1 MFAENGEDVQLQAF
15 NCEHGS
21 KLSEGR
27 INCAE
32 VRKRRFQAMLVRRNG
47 QKKKGN
53 LSGPIKVCEENYSRT
68 KKKKHSGCGWTARS
82 SSRITLSKKIGKR
95 AVVYDGWVLN
105 QLRLTKLFGGNISV
119 PRRDA
124 VCFSS

>member
-32 VRKRRFQAMLVRRNG
+32 VSRRFQAMLVRRNG
-47 QKKKGN
+47 QKKKEICQG
-53 LSGPIKVCEENYSRT
+53 R
-68 KKKKHSGCGWTARS
+68 
-82 SSRITLSKKIGKR
+82 
-95 AVVYDGWVLN
+95 
-105 QLRLTKLFGGNISV
+105 
-119 PRRDA
+119 
-124 VCFSS
+124 

>member
-32 VRKRRFQAMLVRRNG
+32 VSRRFQAMLVRRNG
-47 QKKKGN
+47 QKKKRKSVRADKSVWGK
-53 LSGPIKVCEENYSRT
+53 LYTHT
-68 KKKKHSGCGWTARS
+68 KKK
-82 SSRITLSKKIGKR
+82 
-95 AVVYDGWVLN
+95 
-105 QLRLTKLFGGNISV
+105 NI
-119 PRRDA
+119 RDA
-124 VCFSS
+124 VGQLARPLESLWARRSEKEQ